1 MLSQSALTLPRDYFF
16 ASAEYSQSCHRG
28 IIKAT
33 EELKMDIPLIV
44 RLQGTK
50 EQEAKKLIK
59 ESGMAIFPFDGLD
72 EVSLHRS

>member
-1 MLSQSALTLPRDYFF
+1 
-16 ASAEYSQSCHRG
+16 
-28 IIKAT
+28 
-33 EELKMDIPLIV
+33 MDIPLIV

-72 EVSLHRS
+72 EVRSLAPWCITLRHIVAHCGSH